1 MANYIGLPLQK
12 VELMA
17 NAKDYEIIITDS
29 VHLIGKPGGYVLNQ
43 TPKHNSM
50 VKRGRTIY
58 LVVSR
63 YKADELISDNLP
75 TIYGEKY
82 DFKSRELES
91 LYQLKLKIV
100 GNKYDPGP
108 SGHILE
114 ARRNGE
120 LIADADGKKLGVVM
134 YKGDTIE
141 IIISSNQGGE
151 INIPNLK
158 CKTLAEARFEIE
170 ASGIKLGIV
179 SQEGVVE
186 NLDDGYIISQSPE
199 FDKSKK
205 IKMQSSISVT
215 VSQTYPDDCQPR

>member
-1 MANYIGLPLQK
+1 MANYIAQPLSK

-17 NAKDYEIIITDS
+17 AAKDYEIVITDS

-43 TPKHNSM
+43 TPKPNSL

-58 LVVSR
+58 LVISR

-75 TIYGEKY
+75 TIYGEKF
-82 DFKSRELES
+82 DFKSKELES

-120 LIADADGKKLGVVM
+120 LIADKDGKKPGVVIF
-134 YKGDTIE
+134 KGDTIE
-141 IIISSNQGGE
+141 IIISSSLDGE
-151 INIPNLK
+151 IEVPNLK

-170 ASGIKLGIV
+170 ASGIKLGNI
-179 SQEGVVE
+179 SQEGDIE
-186 NLDDGYIISQSPE
+186 NLEDAYIISQSPVYE
-199 FDKSKK
+199 KSKK
-205 IKMQSSISVT
+205 IKMQSSIQLT
-215 VSQTYPDDCQPR
+215 VSQAYPDDCQPR